1 MNKQE
6 LIKSVYDKMD
16 GLPLKQAENAV
27 NAVLNSIKDELAKGG
42 EVNLAGF
49 GSFAVKTQKVR
60 TGRNPR
66 TGEKIQVPAKKAP
79 SFKAG
84 KGLKEAVN

>member
-6 LIKSVYDKMD
+6 LVKSVYDKLD

-27 NAVLNSIKDELAKGG
+27 NAVLGSIKDELAKGG
-42 EVNLAGF
+42 EVNLVGF
-49 GSFAVKTQKVR
+49 GSFAVKTHKAR
-60 TGRNPR
+60 TGRNPQ
-66 TGEKIQVPAKKAP
+66 TGEKIEVPAKKVP